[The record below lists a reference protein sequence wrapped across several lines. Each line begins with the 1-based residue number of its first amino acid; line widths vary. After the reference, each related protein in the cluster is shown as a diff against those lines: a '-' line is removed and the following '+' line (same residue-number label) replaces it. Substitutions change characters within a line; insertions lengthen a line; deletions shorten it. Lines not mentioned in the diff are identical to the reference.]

1 VTMRTG
7 RCLVILASLAA
18 SAALASFSPGT
29 RFGTVGLDYRLAG
42 GDSFV
47 YYYSPDSQFAPVD
60 PFFRVGTFVTP
71 GLAVGADLA
80 LLHTFPKHGDLFL
93 NTPIFAFG
101 PVATWTPV
109 QLSRFQAY
117 ATAGAGVA
125 FDFMRRQ
132 GWRARAGVGA
142 LFDVG
147 IPVTFGPEVGY
158 YADVVHIKTP
168 YQSSRYTAS
177 AIFIG
182 LRLSDL
188 RL

>member
-1 VTMRTG
+1 MASAGRTAA
-7 RCLVILASLAA
+7 VILLL
-18 SAALASFSPGT
+18 AALAAAAPFAQGT
-29 RFGTVGLDYRLAG
+29 KFGSVGLDYRFAG

-60 PFFRVGTFVTP
+60 PYFRVGAFATP
-71 GLAVGADLA
+71 NLAVGADLS
-80 LLHTFPKHGDLFL
+80 LLHTFLRHGDLFL

-109 QLSRFQAY
+109 QLNRFQTY
-117 ATAGAGVA
+117 ATAGGGIAWDFVRRLGWRVRAGAGV
-125 FDFMRRQ
+125 
-132 GWRARAGVGA
+132 
-142 LFDVG
+142 LFDIG

-158 YADVVHIKTP
+158 YADLLHIKTP
-168 YQSSRYTAS
+168 YLNKWYTAS

-188 RL
+188 GL

>member
-1 VTMRTG
+1 MASARRAAV
-7 RCLVILASLAA
+7 VISLLAA
-18 SAALASFSPGT
+18 LTAAEPFATGT
-29 RFGTVGLDYRLAG
+29 RFGTVGLDYRFSN

-47 YYYSPDSQFAPVD
+47 YYYSPSSEFAPVD
-60 PFFRVGTFVTP
+60 PFFRVGTLVTP
-71 GLAVGADLA
+71 SLAVGADLA
-80 LLHTFPKHGDLFL
+80 LLHTFPKDGDLFL

-109 QLSRFQAY
+109 QLGRIQMY
-117 ATAGAGVA
+117 GTAGAGVA
-125 FDFMRRQ
+125 FDFVRRQ
-132 GWRARAGVGA
+132 GWRVRAGAGA

-158 YADVVHIKTP
+158 YADFLHIKTP
-168 YQSSRYTAS
+168 YLSKWYSAS

>member
-1 VTMRTG
+1 MTPPG
-7 RCLVILASLAA
+7 RATVVILFLAA
-18 SAALASFSPGT
+18 FAAAAPFAPGT
-29 RFGTVGLDYRLAG
+29 KFGTVGLDYHFAG

-47 YYYSPDSQFAPVD
+47 YYYSPDSGFAPVD

-71 GLAVGADLA
+71 SLAVGADLS
-80 LLHTFPKHGDLFL
+80 LLHTFPRDGDLFL

-101 PVATWTPV
+101 PVATWAPV
-109 QLSRFQAY
+109 RLNRVQVY
-117 ATAGAGVA
+117 GTAGAGVA

-132 GWRARAGVGA
+132 GWRVRAGAGA

-188 RL
+188 RP